1 MSEERKPAYRSFHFF
16 DRIGKASTVFV
27 SDEGLIMFDFI
38 NSHEKIGMTVK
49 EFDSLIEYVY
59 SELKKRN
66 LIQKEA

>member
-1 MSEERKPAYRSFHFF
+1 MSERKQAYRSFHFF
-16 DRIGKASTVFV
+16 DRIGEASTVFV
-27 SDEGLIMFDFI
+27 SDKGLVIFDFI
-38 NSHEKIGMTVK
+38 NSREKISMTIK